1 MSIIKCDNIT
11 LSYNKTP
18 IVKELT
24 FEINDGDY
32 LCILGE
38 NGTGK
43 STLAKAILGLHAPS
57 EGKILFDN
65 GLKQNEIGY
74 LSQSNSIAD
83 NFPASVYEIIL
94 SGCLNRKFF
103 MPFYTKEDKLC
114 AESNMKLLEI
124 SHLKEKSYNELSGGQ
139 QQRVLLARALCATK
153 KLLLLDEPTAGLDP
167 SATEEFYEAIS
178 KLNKNNS
185 ITVIMVSHDIEAS
198 LKHSDKILHLSKDSH
213 FFCNT
218 EDYMKK
224 LKGGADNV

>member
-18 IVKELT
+18 IVKGLT
-24 FEINDGDY
+24 FDVNDGDY

-43 STLAKAILGLHAPS
+43 STLVKAILGLHSPNS
-57 EGKILFDN
+57 GKIIFN
-65 GLKQNEIGY
+65 KEFKRNEIGY
-74 LSQSNSIAD
+74 LSQSNAISD
-83 NFPASVYEIIL
+83 NFPASVFEIIL

-103 MPFYTKEDKLC
+103 MPFYTKEDKKC
-114 AESNMKLLEI
+114 AIKNMELLEI
-124 SHLKEKSYNELSGGQ
+124 SHLKDKSYNELSGGQ

-153 KLLLLDEPTAGLDP
+153 KLLLLDEPVAGLDP
-167 SATEEFYEAIS
+167 SATEDLYEAIY

-198 LKHSDKILHLSKDSH
+198 LKYSDKILHLSKESH
-213 FFCNT
+213 FFCDTN
-218 EDYMKK
+218 DYLKN
-224 LKGGADNV
+224 LKGGANND